1 MRERM
6 GSAFPRNGRVSGQ
19 NKEDGMATDWKTFL
33 GDAVKDLGA
42 LAQGNPKIME
52 AIQTLDAAGAA
63 HGALDAKTRELI
75 ALAVAATTRCDTC
88 ISIHAKA
95 AAEAGASRAELLEAL
110 GVAVGLNAGAAFVY
124 SAHILS
130 AYDALSK

>member
-1 MRERM
+1 
-6 GSAFPRNGRVSGQ
+6 
-19 NKEDGMATDWKTFL
+19 MATDWKKFL
-33 GDAVKDLGA
+33 GEAVKDLGA
-42 LAQGNPKIME
+42 LAEGNPKIMD
-52 AIQTLDAAGAA
+52 AINTLNEAGAA
-63 HGALDAKTRELI
+63 HGALDNKTRELI

-130 AYDALSK
+130 AFDALSK